1 MKILWITLES
11 ILPTNTG
18 GRIGVFKRLEQI
30 AKNNEIY
37 LYYPYDDDI
46 DLTQV
51 KELKKYCVEVHPYSR
66 KQNRLHGVLNLWKYP
81 YTVGSRDFP
90 RMKADIL
97 QCIQQ
102 NDIQIIN
109 VDFPHM
115 CVNLLGSNIRI
126 PIVLNEHNIEWKVY
140 ETISKS
146 QNNILKKIAYRIDS
160 FRLKSYERIL
170 FNRLHF
176 SKVTFVSS
184 DDLKYMVSN
193 NYVKSV
199 NAELIPVGAE
209 ITKYAEVPH
218 EGKIIAY
225 VGKMSYGPNIEA
237 VRWFVHEIL
246 PLIRKQVSNVKFYII
261 GKDPSEEVR
270 SLFSDDVVVT
280 GTVDSVKE
288 YYAMADLIVLPLLNG
303 GGVKVKLLE
312 AISYR
317 KKVVSTS
324 TGVEGTLFANS
335 SVIPIYDDAQNFAD
349 SCVDFLNGNGN
360 TDAAYNIFINHYTW
374 KSVGEKYNRMF
385 CDVLNNH

>member
-1 MKILWITLES
+1 MRIIWITLES
-11 ILPTNTG
+11 ILPANTG

-30 AKNNEIY
+30 KKNNEIF
-37 LYYPYDDDI
+37 LYYPYDDNI

-51 KELKKYCVEVHPYSR
+51 KELRKYCVEVHPYSR
-66 KQNRLHGVLNLWKYP
+66 RQNRLHGVLNLWKYP
-81 YTVGSRDFP
+81 YTVGSREFSQ
-90 RMKADIL
+90 MKADIL

-102 NDIQIIN
+102 NSIQIIN

-115 CVNLLGSNIRI
+115 CVNLLGSDIRI
-126 PIVLNEHNIEWKVY
+126 PVVLNEHNIEWKVY

-146 QNNILKKIAYRIDS
+146 HNNILKKIAYGIDS
-160 FRLKSYERIL
+160 FRLRSYERNL
-170 FNRLHF
+170 FDRLHF

-193 NYVKSV
+193 NLVKLE

-209 ITKYAEVPH
+209 ITKCAEVPH
-218 EGKIIAY
+218 KGKIIAY
-225 VGKMSYGPNIEA
+225 VGKMSYGPNIDA
-237 VRWFVHEIL
+237 VSWFVHEIL
-246 PLIRKQVSNVKFYII
+246 PLIREQVGNVKFYII
-261 GKDPSEEVR
+261 GKDPSEEIR
-270 SLFSDDVVVT
+270 LLSSDDVVVT

-288 YYAMADLIVLPLLNG
+288 YYAMADLVVLPLLNG

-335 SVIPIYDDAQNFAD
+335 NIIPICNDAQSFAD
-349 SCVDFLNGNGN
+349 SCVSFLNGSGN
-360 TDAAYNIFINHYTW
+360 TDAAYSVFVNHYTW
-374 KSVGEKYNRMF
+374 ESVGEKYNKMF
-385 CDVLNNH
+385 HDILNNH